1 MSNPV
6 IHWEIIS
13 AEAKKLRGFYGELFN
28 WQINDDNPMQYGLV
42 ASSEGGGIDGGIGPS
57 LDGSGSLTIYV
68 QVADLEATLE
78 KVESLG
84 GQTVMPPVE
93 IPNMVTFAKFS
104 DPDGNIVGLVK
115 EDSGSQ

>member
-6 IHWEIIS
+6 VHWEIVS
-13 AEAKKLRGFYGELFN
+13 AEAKKLQGFYSELFD
-28 WQINDDNPMQYGLV
+28 WKIDADNPMQYGIV
-42 ASSEGGGIDGGIGPS
+42 ASSEGGGIDGGISPS
-57 LDGSGSLTIYV
+57 MDGGSNLTFYV
-68 QVADLEATLE
+68 QVADLEATLK

-84 GQTVMPPVE
+84 GKTIMPPVE

-104 DPDGNIVGLVK
+104 DPDGNIVGLIK